1 MRREVISELLDRD
14 LGSPAEVAASLG
26 DLRRINHWF
35 GGTRTTTAL
44 LRRVTAE
51 CKCSRL
57 SLLEIGAGAGD
68 VPLAARQILAG
79 AGIDLQVTL
88 LDRRWSHLPGG
99 EVTAVAGEGLALP
112 FRNDAFDVVSCALF
126 AHHFQPDS
134 LRRLAL
140 EAMRVCRRAVVINDL
155 VRSRLH
161 LWLVYAGMPLFR
173 SHITRHDAPS
183 SVRNAYTMEEMRQVL
198 KGVAGHRIVISRHYL
213 YRMGIVLWKEG
224 SNEL

>member
-1 MRREVISELLDRD
+1 MRRENIAEFLDRD
-14 LGSPAEVAASLG
+14 LGTPAEVAASLE

-44 LRRVTAE
+44 LRQVAAE
-51 CKCSRL
+51 CNCRKL

-68 VPLAARQILAG
+68 VPLAARQKLAA
-79 AGIDLQVTL
+79 AGIELQVTL
-88 LDRRWSHLPGG
+88 LDRRWSHLPIG
-99 EVTAVAGEGLALP
+99 EVAAVAGEGLALP
-112 FRNDAFDVVSCALF
+112 FRDNAFDVVSCSLF

-173 SHITRHDAPS
+173 SRITRHDAPS
-183 SVRNAYTMEEMRQVL
+183 SVRNAYTIDEMRQVL
-198 KGVAGHRIVISRHYL
+198 AAVAGHRLVISRHYL
-213 YRMGIVLWKEG
+213 YRMGAVLWKQS